1 MTSSEKSPYEP
12 DHVSKFLM
20 KKRSEFLG
28 SPSAFVFGCG
38 GFGDVDGLLQS
49 TTQVDSPFL
58 DHLPDVLDPVL
69 FVLDTGSLRR
79 DTISGSE
86 RDTFT
91 GSPKS
96 ERPPPKPPTQNKA
109 FGFKRA
115 IISMRLI
122 THESFDL

>member
-1 MTSSEKSPYEP
+1 
-12 DHVSKFLM
+12 M

-79 DTISGSE
+79 DTSAGQSGTRLQDRQNQS
-86 RDTFT
+86 
-91 GSPKS
+91 G
-96 ERPPPKPPTQNKA
+96 RPLN
-109 FGFKRA
+109 R
-115 IISMRLI
+115 
-122 THESFDL
+122 